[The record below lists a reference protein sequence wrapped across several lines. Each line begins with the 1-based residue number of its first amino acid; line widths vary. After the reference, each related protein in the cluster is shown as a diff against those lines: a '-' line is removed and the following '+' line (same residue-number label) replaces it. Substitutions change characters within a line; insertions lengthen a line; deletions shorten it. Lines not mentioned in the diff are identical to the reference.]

1 MEKKK
6 TPKTVGLALGSG
18 GFRGPAH
25 IGVIKTLV
33 KHGIPID
40 YISGSSIGSLV
51 GAHYALYQDVE
62 KLENDM
68 FSKQR
73 EKVTCLFDVN
83 WSNGILSGR
92 RIQKFLEDM
101 LNNSRFEDLRIPLG
115 VTATDLVSGQAY
127 EFYKGSV
134 PLAVRASISIPV
146 TFTPIKIDD
155 MQLVDGGLTNPIP
168 DDMVKK
174 MGADVVIAV
183 NLYNDYNYDT
193 TRLTLAKVVMRS
205 IEIIL
210 SKLARNT
217 VPMADVVIE
226 PDTSSFANLPRYKR
240 YLTPAIMRNMMKA
253 GEESAEAAIPEI
265 KKLLGLIG

>member
-40 YISGSSIGSLV
+40 YISGSSIGSLI
-51 GAHYALYQDVE
+51 GAHYALYQDIE

-73 EKVTCLFDVN
+73 EKVACLFDIG
-83 WSNGILSGR
+83 WSNGVLSGR
-92 RIQKFLEDM
+92 RIQKFLEEI
-101 LNNSRFEDLRIPLG
+101 LSNARFEDLRIPLG
-115 VTATDLVSGQAY
+115 ITATDLVSGQAY
-127 EFYKGSV
+127 EFYKGNIS
-134 PLAVRASISIPV
+134 LAVRSSISIPV
-146 TFTPIKIDD
+146 TFAPIKIDG

-183 NLYNDYNYDT
+183 NLYNDYNYNN
-193 TRLTLAKVVMRS
+193 TRLTLPKVVMRS

-217 VPMADVVIE
+217 VSIADIMIE
-226 PDTSSFANLPRYKR
+226 PNTSSFADFPRYKR
-240 YLTPAIMRNMMKA
+240 YLTPAIMRNIMKT
-253 GEESAEAAIPEI
+253 GEDSTEAAIPEI
-265 KKLLGLIG
+265 KKLLGFID